1 MRVFTLKNKQN
12 WNQFSQIIRKEKGK
26 GKITFKNILHG
37 SEVTL
42 ITEISLLGE
51 TALFYT

>member
-1 MRVFTLKNKQN
+1 MRVFALKNKQN
-12 WNQFSQIIRKEKGK
+12 WNHFSQIIRKETGK
-26 GKITFKNILHG
+26 GQITFKNILHG

-42 ITEISLLGE
+42 ITEISSLGK